1 MNGTEID
8 LNNLSS
14 YWKYHSKKL
23 KRSLGF
29 YLHLVTG
36 DFFYKQLIERRVLS
50 KQNIILRNQL
60 PKDGKQF

>member
-14 YWKYHSKKL
+14 YWKCHSKKL

-29 YLHLVTG
+29 Y
-36 DFFYKQLIERRVLS
+36 K
-50 KQNIILRNQL
+50 NN
-60 PKDGKQF
+60 

>member
-36 DFFYKQLIERRVLS
+36 DFFLQTINRKKS
-50 KQNIILRNQL
+50 TK
-60 PKDGKQF
+60 

>member
-36 DFFYKQLIERRVLS
+36 DFFFT
-50 KQNIILRNQL
+50 NN
-60 PKDGKQF
+60 